1 MIEVFFQNFL
11 TKITKNLKK
20 KHPKLPRNSFLIS
33 GQNLLRFICE
43 KKQLFGKFVQQ
54 RFFFKKIRL
63 MGVIEDKHSQQIQY
77 IVDLEIKLS
86 YSAVNQETD
95 VKNFVKEERNQ
106 PKMIMGQ
113 AKWSK
118 NDQE

>member
-1 MIEVFFQNFL
+1 
-11 TKITKNLKK
+11 
-20 KHPKLPRNSFLIS
+20 
-33 GQNLLRFICE
+33 
-43 KKQLFGKFVQQ
+43 
-54 RFFFKKIRL
+54 

-86 YSAVNQETD
+86 YSAVNQETE
-95 VKNFVKEERNQ
+95 KEERNQ
-106 PKMIMGQ
+106 PKMVMGQ